1 MENDDKIKIKTTL
14 VYYLMCKDN
23 YLIEF
28 ASSLIA
34 YNIYY
39 LYSVLNVSYTVSY
52 IQRIK
57 HGYSKLLLP
66 WFPVLNQNRIR
77 SFDK

>member
-23 YLIEF
+23 CLIEF

-52 IQRIK
+52 IQRIR

-66 WFPVLNQNRIR
+66 RFPVLNQNRIR